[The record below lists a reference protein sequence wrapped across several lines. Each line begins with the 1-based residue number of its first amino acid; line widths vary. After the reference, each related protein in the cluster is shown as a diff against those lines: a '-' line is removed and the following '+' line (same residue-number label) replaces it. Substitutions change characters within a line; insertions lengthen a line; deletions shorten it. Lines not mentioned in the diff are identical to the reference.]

1 MVQPGKNP
9 NSVGKKIP
17 SLLINSSFL
26 AAQIHHC
33 QVTLQV
39 PAEWKRIAPATRRR
53 TRNFLENPLE
63 NDGTWRFI
71 AWIWENHV
79 WDIFHCHV

>member
-39 PAEWKRIAPATRRR
+39 PAEWKRNRSSDPAAHTEFSGKSPRKMMEHGG
-53 TRNFLENPLE
+53 L
-63 NDGTWRFI
+63 
-71 AWIWENHV
+71 
-79 WDIFHCHV
+79 